1 MTHTEKAHYYLT
13 LATNAVRKSAK
24 ATAEERKDLLVE
36 ASNYAL
42 LASQELAVEHSVVC
56 LPE

>member
-1 MTHTEKAHYYLT
+1 MSHTEKASLYLAESSKA
-13 LATNAVRKSAK
+13 LALSKTTTAGMRK
-24 ATAEERKDLLVE
+24 EWLVI
-36 ASNYAL
+36 ASNYAN